1 MPDAEKKML
10 TEKEYQYAKQR
21 SYCYINNSKLRVGL
35 RFGADDD
42 LTILCKLKNSDYARL
57 LEEYKNVKNR

>member
-1 MPDAEKKML
+1 MVTAKLSMLIQNLLEVYNMPDAEKKML

-35 RFGADDD
+35 R
-42 LTILCKLKNSDYARL
+42 LSLIHI
-57 LEEYKNVKNR
+57 